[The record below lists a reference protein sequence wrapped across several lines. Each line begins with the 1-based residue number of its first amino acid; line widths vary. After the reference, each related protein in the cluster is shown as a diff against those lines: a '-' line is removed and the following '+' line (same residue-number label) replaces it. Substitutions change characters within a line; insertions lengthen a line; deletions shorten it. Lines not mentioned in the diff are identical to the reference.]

1 MPRLASTGQKLYGQK
16 AATHTKSA
24 ARGATWQL
32 DLHVAKVVR
41 SSCSP
46 SCTRIS
52 IFSLSLCRP
61 PCSLIFP
68 HFFLLLLLSP
78 TLSSLVSLCES
89 LCWRTVYYLVLPHF
103 SSFCTFLLYYRTVSL
118 ILCADRT
125 GCSRTYK
132 HRHSQRYTHIQTH
145 SPTTCGPAGPLGHP
159 VCGLCWAISNFGT
172 FATKYNEIM

>member
-46 SCTRIS
+46 SCTCIS

-61 PCSLIFP
+61 PCSLIFL

-103 SSFCTFLLYYRTVSL
+103 SSFCTFLLYYLRLSYFMCWPNWMLSNLQAQTLAEIHSHTNSQPDNL
-118 ILCADRT
+118 RSGWAPWP
-125 GCSRTYK
+125 SRL
-132 HRHSQRYTHIQTH
+132 R
-145 SPTTCGPAGPLGHP
+145 L
-159 VCGLCWAISNFGT
+159 VLSNF
-172 FATKYNEIM
+172 

>member
-52 IFSLSLCRP
+52 IFFHFLYAAS
-61 PCSLIFP
+61 CSLLFL

-78 TLSSLVSLCES
+78 TLASLVSLCES
-89 LCWRTVYYLVLPHF
+89 LCWGTVYYLVLPHF

-118 ILCADRT
+118 LFYVLTELDTLELTNPDTRIQA
-125 GCSRTYK
+125 
-132 HRHSQRYTHIQTH
+132 HSH
-145 SPTTCGPAGPLGHP
+145 TTCGPAGPPGHP

-172 FATKYNEIM
+172 FATKHNEIM